1 MKLYQVDAFTKE
13 FFRGNPAGVCILP
26 GNVMPHDRLL
36 QNIAMEMN
44 LSETAFFVKEN
55 GEYTL
60 RWFTPEAEIDF
71 CGHATLATAHIL
83 WETGREGTE
92 KELLFNTKTGRLSA
106 KKVGDRI
113 ELNFPAIEVRE
124 VPSDEAINRALGIIP
139 LFTGTDGKRHLIEIS
154 GYDELAR
161 ITPDFNALRSCGK
174 TLFMVTCGS
183 EKPEYDFYSR
193 FFAPMVGI
201 NEDPVTGSAHSY
213 LAPYW
218 SKKLNKRVMRSYQA
232 SRRGGEMECEM
243 TGDNRVLLRG
253 NAVTVFEI
261 EMKAGTP

>member
-26 GNVMPHDRLL
+26 GNVMPDDHLL

-55 GEYTL
+55 DEYTL
-60 RWFTPEAEIDF
+60 RWFTPEVEIDF
-71 CGHATLATAHIL
+71 CGHATLASAHIL
-83 WETGREGTE
+83 WETGRESIE

-113 ELNFPAIEVRE
+113 ELNFPALEVRE
-124 VPSDEAINRALGIIP
+124 IPSHEAINRALGTTP
-139 LFTGTDGKRHLIEIS
+139 TFTGTDGKRHLIEINCCE
-154 GYDELAR
+154 ELVCL
-161 ITPDFNALRSCGK
+161 TPDFNALRACGK
-174 TLFMVTCGS
+174 TVFMVTCRS
-183 EKPEYDFYSR
+183 EKPDYDFYSR

-213 LAPYW
+213 LVPYW
-218 SKKLNKRVMRSYQA
+218 SKKLKKNIMRSYQA
-232 SRRGGEMECEM
+232 SKRGGELECEL

-261 EMKAGTP
+261 EMKRDTA